1 MAAGKRRH
9 GSRPVAGLGCESQLV
24 QFIPPLRAFARALY
38 RDIDN
43 ADDLVQET
51 LTRALSALD
60 TFEPGTNMK
69 PWLFTIMRNAFYTRF
84 KLAAREAPGLADC
97 ISSIP
102 AVHASQEWGIRGS
115 EIMRAVQ
122 RLPPSQREV
131 IVLIGML
138 GESYEDTAEIC
149 DCAIGTIKSRL
160 NRARR
165 ALLAELQ
172 EASVESSFE
181 RDGEAMVLLD
191 QMN

>member
-1 MAAGKRRH
+1 MGAEKRRR
-9 GSRPVAGLGCESQLV
+9 GSRPVVDPGCKNQLV
-24 QFIPPLRAFARALY
+24 QFIPPLRAFARALN
-38 RDIDN
+38 RDVDS

-84 KLAAREAPGLADC
+84 KLAAREGPGLADC
-97 ISSIP
+97 VSSAP
-102 AVHASQEWGIRGS
+102 AVHSSQEWGVRGG

-122 RLPPSQREV
+122 RLPPPHREV
-131 IVLIGML
+131 LILIGML
-138 GESYEDTAEIC
+138 GESYEDTAQIC

-172 EASVESSFE
+172 EASVESSLE
-181 RDGEAMVLLD
+181 RDAASLSDSVR
-191 QMN
+191 